1 MNECVCRFQH
11 HTTKLRVVLR
21 AFPKKKNA
29 QQQRESS
36 SSSRCVVVARC
47 CSNNEREENLLLS
60 RKVSLSLLFLSKCA
74 QSSREKKDDMKLFKN
89 LSLLF
94 SLCVVLDLFFFFYL

>member
-21 AFPKKKNA
+21 AFPQKKNA

-36 SSSRCVVVARC
+36 SSSRCVVAR
-47 CSNNEREENLLLS
+47 CSNNEREESLLLS
-60 RKVSLSLLFLSKCA
+60 RKVSLSLLLSKCA
-74 QSSREKKDDMKLFKN
+74 QSREKKDEMKLFKN
-89 LSLLF
+89 LSLL
-94 SLCVVLDLFFFFYL
+94 SLYYWISFFFFTFRV

>member
-29 QQQRESS
+29 QQRESS
-36 SSSRCVVVARC
+36 SSSRCVVAR

-60 RKVSLSLLFLSKCA
+60 RKVSLSLLLSKCA
-74 QSSREKKDDMKLFKN
+74 QSREKKDDMKLFKN
-89 LSLLF
+89 LSLLL
-94 SLCVVLDLFFFFYL
+94 SLCSILDLFFFFTFRV